1 MKTAFIKLLLLVF
14 MLAGCQQLSKTVT
27 YTGTS
32 ESWSAEIVIHK
43 SSGKES
49 EDIVIKYLDE
59 DLNTIESFSYK
70 LQAPNW
76 GTAQDDVKLN
86 REGVYQEE
94 GASLN
99 DRETSK
105 DAKITLTIEWS
116 GKTEELTLEEK

>member
-1 MKTAFIKLLLLVF
+1 LKTAFIKLFLLVF
-14 MLAGCQQLSKTVT
+14 MLAGCQQLSQTVI

-32 ESWSAEIVIHK
+32 ESWSAEVVIHK

-49 EDIVIKYLDE
+49 EDIVIKYLNQ
-59 DLNTIESFSYK
+59 DLNIIESFSYK
-70 LQAPNW
+70 LEAPNW

-86 REGVYQEE
+86 SEGVFQEE

-99 DRETSK
+99 DRETGE

-116 GKTEELTLEEK
+116 GKTEEVTLEKK